1 MHSAATS
8 RGLPV
13 AIARQAKGWTQNQLA
28 EAAGL
33 SQGYVSKVESDRTQ
47 LETDGA
53 IAISAALG
61 VPLDL
66 LGVPE
71 QDLGGDLGCIHHRRR
86 RSKIPASAA
95 RTVSAVTQLSG
106 LTVSRINALT
116 DLSLPAQIDENSPA
130 DPMAAALWL
139 RSAIGNHDEP
149 IQSII
154 SLAESLGVR
163 VLRRSLGTNLQDG
176 VSLARPHD
184 LSLIIVNAG
193 LPGDRERYTVAHEL
207 GHLLMHSMK
216 NNLDVDP
223 AVAEIEANRF
233 AGALLFPPSVAENEL
248 KGLTARDFKRLF
260 TLKEVWGVSMGA
272 LIEQAKL
279 VGAVNETDHRHLRI
293 TLSERGWHRSEPGT
307 VVNDKVVAIP
317 SAVDQ
322 LLDLKGLSVLEA
334 AATALMRPET
344 FIRIYMQH
352 RAPATDGA
360 K

>member
-1 MHSAATS
+1 MHSAS
-8 RGLPV
+8 IPRGLPV

-33 SQGYVSKVESDRTQ
+33 SQGYVSKVESERTQ

-53 IAISAALG
+53 TAISAALG

-66 LGVPE
+66 LGIPE

-86 RSKIPASAA
+86 RSKISASAA
-95 RTVSAVTQLSG
+95 RTVSAITQLSG
-106 LTVSRINALT
+106 LTVSRIDALT
-116 DLSLPAQIDENSPA
+116 DLFLPAQIDENSPS
-130 DPMAAALWL
+130 DPIAAALWV

-149 IQSII
+149 IQSMI
-154 SLAESLGVR
+154 SLAESLGVC

-207 GHLLMHSMK
+207 GHLLMHSME

-223 AVAEIEANRF
+223 AVAETEANSF
-233 AGALLFPPSVAENEL
+233 AGALLFPPSVAENDL
-248 KGLTARDFKRLF
+248 KGLTARDFRRLL
-260 TLKEVWGVSMGA
+260 TLKEAWGVSMGA

-279 VGAVNETDHRHLRI
+279 VGAVNETDHRRLRI
-293 TLSERGWHRSEPGT
+293 TLSERGWHRSEPGA
-307 VVNDKVVAIP
+307 VVNDKVVVIP
-317 SAVDQ
+317 SAVDE
-322 LLDLKGLSVLEA
+322 LLDLKGLSVPEVA
-334 AATALMRPET
+334 STALMRPET
-344 FIRIYMQH
+344 FTRIYMQH